1 MYRIEMFCLCLII
14 RVQQNK
20 RVHECRVRTVPL
32 FLSFGQVVNFLS
44 YVFLTFAF
52 PNNLVE
58 LLVYF
63 LVTATF
69 LLHLSL
75 ILATF
80 MLL

>member
-1 MYRIEMFCLCLII
+1 MLKIHVLLMFDNKSTIEQKSTWM
-14 RVQQNK
+14 QGS
-20 RVHECRVRTVPL
+20 HVPL

-58 LLVYF
+58 LLLYF